1 MWKRIKG
8 RLFGFGTGLERL
20 LTCMLDLEN
29 IIDATIFEDN
39 KEILSIK

>member
-8 RLFGFGTGLERL
+8 RLFDFGIGLERL

-29 IIDATIFEDN
+29 IIDAMPLPRTIRRFYP
-39 KEILSIK
+39 